1 MSVEVAT
8 YLDSSALVKLIVTE
22 SETDALVSHLAGA
35 ARMTSSS
42 LVEVEVV
49 RAVRKGGAGLVAD
62 ARRALDEIELI
73 ALDEPLL
80 RAAADLADDALRTLD
95 AIHVA
100 AAQTLGDDLAEV
112 ITYDRRMIDA
122 AGALGLPVVAPA

>member
-22 SETDALVSHLAGA
+22 SETDALVSHLADA

-73 ALDEPLL
+73 ALDERLL
-80 RAAADLADDALRTLD
+80 RAAADLAHDALRTLD

-100 AAQTLGDDLAEV
+100 AAQTLGDDLAEL
-112 ITYDRRMIDA
+112 ITYDRRMATAA
-122 AGALGLPVVAPA
+122 AGLGLPVASPV

>member
-1 MSVEVAT
+1 MAT

-22 SETDALVSHLAGA
+22 SETDALVSHLADA

-49 RAVRKGGAGLVAD
+49 RAVRKGGAGLVVD
-62 ARRALDEIELI
+62 ARRALDEIELL
-73 ALDEPLL
+73 ALDERLL
-80 RAAADLADDALRTLD
+80 RAAADLPDDVLRTLD

-100 AAQTLGDDLAEV
+100 AAQTLGDDLAEL